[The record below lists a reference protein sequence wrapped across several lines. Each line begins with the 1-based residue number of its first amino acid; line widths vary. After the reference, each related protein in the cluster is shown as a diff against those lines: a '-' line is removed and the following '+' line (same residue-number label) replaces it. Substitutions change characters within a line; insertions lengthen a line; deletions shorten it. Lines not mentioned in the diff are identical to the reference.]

1 MGERLPPQIN
11 KAKTELARYLSGEPS
26 LVGLGIGAGKSGRC
40 EIVVF
45 VAEETNPLLA
55 KVPHSWQG
63 FPVRTEVTGV
73 PMKFG
78 VREEPSRKP

>member
-1 MGERLPPQIN
+1 MGERLPSQIT

-26 LVGLGIGAGKSGRC
+26 FVGLGIGAGKSGRY

-45 VAEETNPLLA
+45 VAEETSPLLA

-63 FPVRTEVTGV
+63 FPVRTEVTGA
-73 PMKFG
+73 PKKFG
-78 VREEPSRKP
+78 GRERPVRKP

>member
-1 MGERLPPQIN
+1 MEERLPSQIT
-11 KAKTELARYLSGEPS
+11 KAKTELAQYLSGEPS

-45 VAEETNPLLA
+45 MAEETRPLLA

-63 FPVRTEVTGV
+63 IPVRTEVTGI
-73 PMKFG
+73 PIKFG
-78 VREEPSRKP
+78 VRERPSRKP

>member
-1 MGERLPPQIN
+1 MGERLPSQIA
-11 KAKTELARYLSGEPS
+11 KAKTELARDLSGEPS

-63 FPVRTEVTGV
+63 FPVRTQVTGV
-73 PMKFG
+73 PKKFG
-78 VREEPSRKP
+78 IRERPSRKP